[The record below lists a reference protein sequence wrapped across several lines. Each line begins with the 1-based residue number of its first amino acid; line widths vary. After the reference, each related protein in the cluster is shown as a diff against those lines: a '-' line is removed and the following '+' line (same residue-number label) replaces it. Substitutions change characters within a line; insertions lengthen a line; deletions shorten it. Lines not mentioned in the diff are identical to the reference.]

1 MKRSK
6 RKVVQSCLLVMLS
19 ALVVG
24 GLASGRTCITASADS
39 VKKVVL
45 VQGQKK
51 QLKIRKKV
59 KKAAWKSKNRNI
71 VIVDKKGKIYG
82 RAAGKT
88 VVTAKIGRKDNN
100 PNC

>member
-39 VKKVVL
+39 AKRSFLCKDRKNNLRFIRIVKNSKSSY
-45 VQGQKK
+45 KY
-51 QLKIRKKV
+51 KV
-59 KKAAWKSKNRNI
+59 KSLKYNI
-71 VIVDKKGKIYG
+71 NV
-82 RAAGKT
+82 
-88 VVTAKIGRKDNN
+88 
-100 PNC
+100 